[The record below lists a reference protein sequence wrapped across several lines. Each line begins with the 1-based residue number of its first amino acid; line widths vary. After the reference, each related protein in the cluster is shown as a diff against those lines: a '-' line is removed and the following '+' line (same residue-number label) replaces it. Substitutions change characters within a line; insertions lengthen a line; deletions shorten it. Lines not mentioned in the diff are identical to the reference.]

1 MRLAINLFLRAGIVF
16 FMLDSI
22 VNAGDDRYAGK
33 GLNLRNVVIVLVWS
47 MVFPALY
54 RLWHKWKEY
63 PWDYDNLYLSVFW
76 LDMFGNYL
84 NFYNNLGGWD
94 TLPHFHGPGALAI
107 VVRGLGQRSVM
118 AATGIA
124 TMVHVALEIQ
134 EYVGDQLGGT
144 QNVNG
149 AGDTAH
155 DLAAGLL
162 GAWVYVG
169 GYALY
174 ERMIGDHR
182 RRDPAELINDDDSK
196 EPTRKAA

>member
-1 MRLAINLFLRAGIVF
+1 LLVNLFLRAGIVF

-22 VNAGDDRYAGK
+22 VNASDERYAGK

-54 RLWHKWKEY
+54 RVWHKWKEY
-63 PWDYDNLYLSVFW
+63 PWDYDNLYLSLFW

-84 NFYNNLGGWD
+84 NFYNVLEGWD

-107 VVRGLGQRSVM
+107 VFLGLGQRSNM

-124 TMVHVALEIQ
+124 TMIHVALEIQ
-134 EYVGDQLGGT
+134 EYIGDQLGGT
-144 QNVNG
+144 QNVQG

-155 DLAAGLL
+155 DLAAGLI

-169 GYALY
+169 AYALY
-174 ERMIGDHR
+174 ERWRGPD
-182 RRDPAELINDDDSK
+182 RRDPAELINDED
-196 EPTRKAA
+196 EPSHEPSAQRAA